1 MISRIKKSWDWTP
14 FPHICWSIYDCLI
27 FFFAEDQLFELQTPE
42 DLAIILEEKNFLMED
57 EERNVFRAAL
67 ESIGRIDLVKKFE
80 IYIGAGKS

>member
-1 MISRIKKSWDWTP
+1 M
-14 FPHICWSIYDCLI
+14 
-27 FFFAEDQLFELQTPE
+27 FELQTPE

>member
-1 MISRIKKSWDWTP
+1 MRLNSFSA
-14 FPHICWSIYDCLI
+14 HLLI
-27 FFFAEDQLFELQTPE
+27 NLWLPYFFFAEDQLFELQTPE

>member
-1 MISRIKKSWDWTP
+1 MISRIKKSWDWAP

-27 FFFAEDQLFELQTPE
+27 FFAEDQLFELQTPE
-42 DLAIILEEKNFLMED
+42 DLAIILEEGNFLMED